1 MHFLYSSISN
11 GEAED
16 QSNVENTVKPCHDF
30 FETSAGKSMP
40 MTCLRSR
47 E

>member
-1 MHFLYSSISN
+1 MHFLYTSIPN

-16 QSNVENTVKPCHDF
+16 DSNAKNTVKPCHDF
-30 FETSAGKSMP
+30 FETPAGKSMP